1 MPTTAK
7 DTHAGHLSKG
17 VCGLIPVIIVTT
29 SAVAMPIYSP
39 VPKAASA
46 SADAVTTA
54 VSNKSQ
60 PKKRPI
66 NMAKPRGSKN
76 CPVKK
81 AIDNILKKSEKF
93 KPKIIKNEKK

>member
-39 VPKAASA
+39 VPKAATA

-66 NMAKPRGSKN
+66 NMAKTPRFKELSRKKN
-76 CPVKK
+76 YRQYFKK
-81 AIDNILKKSEKF
+81 I
-93 KPKIIKNEKK
+93 